1 MKNLNQDEIG
11 LNPESEDSFL
21 PSDKLAIRATLHHTL
36 IKMLLYNLIIHIIII
51 ISFILYNLI

>member
-11 LNPESEDSFL
+11 LNPESEDSCL
-21 PSDKLAIRATLHHTL
+21 LSDKLAIRATLHHTL

-51 ISFILYNLI
+51 I